1 VSEASAGPAQPV
13 PPSDQAEPSGAEP
26 THVEV
31 GWSSFV
37 LVAAVVVV
45 LVVTV
50 YLASA
55 VQDTIVDVLLAL
67 VGALALDRVVAA
79 VGRWLR
85 LPRAGAVAVV
95 LAASAAVTALIAFL
109 LAPAVVRQGER
120 LGRDAPAVLDRLTRL
135 PAIGGVLRDNNVPA
149 EAQRWLDALPERVA
163 ANLDVVAGTAQATV
177 SGTISAVLTML
188 LLVLLLIEGP
198 GLLAVGRDLLPQP
211 WRARAEPVGRS
222 LYVVI
227 GRYAVGSLLLAAM
240 AGTAAFLIGITLAVP
255 LAALAGLWA
264 FVWNFVPQLGGL
276 MGGAGLVLLA
286 LTRDPSSAVV
296 ALAAW
301 LIYMQV
307 ENRLVQPVV
316 VGRAVQLSPLT
327 TIVAALVGAS
337 VAGIIGTVLAVPL
350 VAAAKAAGAEL
361 RERGRP

>member
-1 VSEASAGPAQPV
+1 VTEPEHTEPVYVEA
-13 PPSDQAEPSGAEP
+13 
-26 THVEV
+26 
-31 GWSSFV
+31 GWSTFV
-37 LVAAVVVV
+37 LVAAVVVA

-50 YLASA
+50 YLVDA
-55 VQDTIVDVLLAL
+55 VQDTVVYILLAL
-67 VGALALDRVVAA
+67 AGALALDRVVAA

-95 LAASAAVTALIAFL
+95 IAVALAVSAFIAFL

-120 LGRDAPAVLDRLTRL
+120 LGRDAPAVIDDLTRL
-135 PAIGGVLRDNNVPA
+135 PVIGKVLRDNDVPA
-149 EAQRWLDALPERVA
+149 EAQRWLDELPERVA
-163 ANLDVVAGTAQATV
+163 VNLDVVVGTAQATV
-177 SGTISAVLTML
+177 SGTISAALTML

-198 GLLAVGRDLLPQP
+198 GLLAVGRNVLPHP

-240 AGTAAFLIGITLAVP
+240 AGTAAFLIGIALSVP

-264 FVWNFVPQLGGL
+264 FLWNFVPQLGGL

-286 LTRDPSSAVV
+286 LTVDPSAALV
-296 ALAAW
+296 ALVVW
-301 LIYMQV
+301 LVYMQV

-327 TIVAALVGAS
+327 TMVAALVGAA
-337 VAGIIGTVLAVPL
+337 VAGLIGIVLAVPL
-350 VAAAKAAGAEL
+350 VAAAKIAGAEL
-361 RERGRP
+361 REGHRP